1 MRARFGLLAG
11 FVFGLGL
18 AMMAPSSVRAGGC
31 PDGGEMVEHEV
42 ASGQTLSGIAVKYGV
57 SQRSIERANPKLDP
71 NKIRVG
77 QKLDIC
83 LPGKAES
90 ASSDSSSKPSKSK
103 PQSCGSGKVITEH
116 EVVAGNTLSGIA
128 ATYSVSVDTI
138 LAHNA
143 KLKKDPNSLRV
154 GQTVA
159 ICAETKKTTNSKLC
173 GYRTPLHTHEVVP
186 GEHLGEIA
194 GRYGVRRKDLIR
206 LNSSLAKNAN
216 LLRVGQQLRVCPE
229 IAPRERTKIE
239 VTVKNGD
246 TLGGIAEKYGL
257 TSGELLGFQRGK
269 LKDANDLKVGQTLV
283 VYKEGGV
290 LPGYG
295 AYDDD
300 TGELP
305 HGVQLPEG
313 KYYVVKHAHLAWGTA
328 DTIRLIQGAIASYR
342 QVWRS
347 SPKIHVGDISKK
359 GGGKF
364 PPHNSHQHG
373 RDVDIGYVLK
383 GDKSD
388 EVKFVNATSS
398 NLDVERSWD
407 LISAFLDTD
416 EIKYIFMDY
425 SIQKLLYD
433 EAKRQGVSRDTLDEL
448 FQYPRGKG
456 RGHGIIRHSKGHV
469 NHFHVRFR

>member
-1 MRARFGLLAG
+1 MPDARYLRVPAVAKTLILACVPAVLAGCAGSSSNQRPAPQPIRQVEIIREDVSFPLKKGISTVEIDNQYGEINVRDHDEDEVGVHGVAQTLPPDFARARL
-11 FVFGLGL
+11 V
-18 AMMAPSSVRAGGC
+18 SSV
-31 PDGGEMVEHEV
+31 DGE
-42 ASGQTLSGIAVKYGV
+42 
-57 SQRSIERANPKLDP
+57 
-71 NKIRVG
+71 
-77 QKLDIC
+77 
-83 LPGKAES
+83 
-90 ASSDSSSKPSKSK
+90 
-103 PQSCGSGKVITEH
+103 
-116 EVVAGNTLSGIA
+116 
-128 ATYSVSVDTI
+128 
-138 LAHNA
+138 
-143 KLKKDPNSLRV
+143 SLR
-154 GQTVA
+154 
-159 ICAETKKTTNSKLC
+159 
-173 GYRTPLHTHEVVP
+173 
-186 GEHLGEIA
+186 
-194 GRYGVRRKDLIR
+194 
-206 LNSSLAKNAN
+206 
-216 LLRVGQQLRVCPE
+216 
-229 IAPRERTKIE
+229 
-239 VTVKNGD
+239 
-246 TLGGIAEKYGL
+246 L
-257 TSGELLGFQRGK
+257 T
-269 LKDANDLKVGQTLV
+269 
-283 VYKEGGV
+283 
-290 LPGYG
+290 
-295 AYDDD
+295 
-300 TGELP
+300 
-305 HGVQLPEG
+305 VQLPEG

-456 RGHGIIRHSKGHV
+456 RGHGIIRHSTSSTPCTATPSQP
-469 NHFHVRFR
+469 RMTWP